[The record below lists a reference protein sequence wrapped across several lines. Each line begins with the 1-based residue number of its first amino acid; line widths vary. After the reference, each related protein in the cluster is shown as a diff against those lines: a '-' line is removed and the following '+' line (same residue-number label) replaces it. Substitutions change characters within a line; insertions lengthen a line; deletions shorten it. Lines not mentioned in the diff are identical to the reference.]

1 MMNQQPEFVQPEH
14 VAALLRAHKDKQEN
28 VVVLDVRDDDFA
40 GGNIRGCV
48 NIPCWELLEGSR
60 MDGFID
66 KYLLSSSGGDNVV
79 LVVHC
84 YLSQQRGPLAA
95 RRIVQRLDQRCGKD
109 ERSKIRVCV
118 LAHGWR
124 RFSQMYRDEEDLVEF

>member
-1 MMNQQPEFVQPEH
+1 MEYSQPEFMQPDH
-14 VAALLRAHKDKQEN
+14 VAALLRAHKDGQEN
-28 VVVLDVRDDDFA
+28 VVVLDVRDDDFV
-40 GGNIRGCV
+40 GGNIRDCV

-60 MDGFID
+60 MDAFID
-66 KYLLSSSGGDNVV
+66 EHLLNPGGRVV

-95 RRIVQRLDQRCGKD
+95 RRIVQRLDQRCGED

-124 RFSQMYRDEEDLVEF
+124 RFSQMYKDEEDLVEL